1 MGRGFHALVC
11 DRRETKGGPLFERAA
26 FSFPIDR
33 RACFEALF
41 EQVGG
46 LALTF
51 DVPAL
56 GHVVNETAQVPGFDI
71 VGSKRGALR
80 PPERDINIDSATT

>member
-11 DRRETKGGPLFERAA
+11 DRREKKGGPLFERAA

-56 GHVVNETAQVPGFDI
+56 GHVVNEL
-71 VGSKRGALR
+71 LR
-80 PPERDINIDSATT
+80 SPASILSARNVVLSDRRNVTLI